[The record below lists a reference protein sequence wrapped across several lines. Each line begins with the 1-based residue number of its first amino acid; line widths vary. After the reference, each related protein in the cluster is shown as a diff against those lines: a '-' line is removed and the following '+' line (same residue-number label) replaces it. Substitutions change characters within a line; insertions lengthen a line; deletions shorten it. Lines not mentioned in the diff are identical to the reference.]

1 MVNALKKI
9 LCKQSIFSAAGG
21 RLERGIPGGVA
32 SREMRRVDRR
42 ICPTNLRLRTQ
53 SAGARESPRVNGIAF
68 RTRS

>member
-32 SREMRRVDRR
+32 SQEM
-42 ICPTNLRLRTQ
+42 
-53 SAGARESPRVNGIAF
+53 
-68 RTRS
+68 